1 MIVNRYISILAR
13 AILAAE
19 RVVGERWQFMI
30 GEQIESMSVSETIAR
45 RRSIGKMTAERPTRE
60 QIERLLEA
68 ATHAPNHHHTQPWRF
83 FVLAG
88 ETRAELGNVMAEAL
102 LARLGKLAG
111 EKGKALL
118 EKERNKLLR
127 APVVIVVAAEH
138 PQQEKVVEIENV
150 EAVAAAV
157 ENMLL
162 VAEEL
167 GLAAMWRTGDA
178 AYDPRVKQWLGL
190 APEDHIVA
198 FLYLGY
204 PAIPRLERRPQPFQ
218 EKTTWL
224 GWE

>member
-1 MIVNRYISILAR
+1 MSIETTNVQEMIA
-13 AILAAE
+13 
-19 RVVGERWQFMI
+19 Q
-30 GEQIESMSVSETIAR
+30 
-45 RRSIGKMTAERPTRE
+45 RRSIGKMTGERPTHT
-60 QIERLLEA
+60 QIERILEA
-68 ATHAPNHHHTQPWRF
+68 ATHAPNHHHVQPWKF
-83 FVLAG
+83 MVLAG
-88 ETRAELGNVMAEAL
+88 RARAELGDVMAEAL
-102 LARLGKLAG
+102 LARSGIFEG
-111 EKGKALL
+111 EKGRASL

-138 PQQEKVVEIENV
+138 PTQSKVLEIENI

-157 ENMLL
+157 QNMLL

-178 AYDPRVKQWLGL
+178 AYDPRVKQWLKL

-204 PAIPRLERRPQPFQ
+204 PAIPRQERRPIPFQ

-224 GWE
+224 GWEE